1 MKAQVMPV
9 LPTLLPPLF
18 PPLFPPLRPP
28 LLRRWLPGSP
38 EGFRWCATR
47 PRFLALA
54 AFLFAGDLK
63 ADPRLAWV
71 PVDLTLL
78 SASVL
83 VGVLLVRAARGARV
97 ASPLALALVAVW
109 FCSFLPGLWGAVPTE
124 YGWQKVATLFSFTL
138 LAALSPLLLLEGE
151 PDLVPLINAMAYFCL
166 AITLG
171 ALLGH
176 GSGTLERLQAFG
188 AGTIS
193 LGRATG
199 LLFIYSAILL
209 AGAGPLP
216 AVSFGIMALA
226 GITALFSGSRGP
238 IVAALLVL
246 VALFGLGRQR
256 LGRRGLRLLGASALL
271 AAILA
276 SSLSL
281 APGGSRR
288 RMESFFRG
296 QYGGSELYRL
306 SALGQSWSLIQAA
319 PAGLGWGR
327 FATHVDPEKG
337 LNRQYPHNLLA
348 EVTLEAGWCC
358 GAGTLLILALALAA
372 AWSRTRLAGGRIAF
386 AGLLFYLVNSLVSG
400 DVNDNRPLF
409 MFVTAALGLLE
420 VRP

>member
-1 MKAQVMPV
+1 MKVNAVQS
-9 LPTLLPPLF
+9 LAF
-18 PPLFPPLRPP
+18 SF
-28 LLRRWLPGSP
+28 RRRLSEAAGW
-38 EGFRWCATR
+38 FRAFRTR

-71 PVDLTLL
+71 PVDLTLFAGSIL
-78 SASVL
+78 T
-83 VGVLLVRAARGARV
+83 GVMLVRVARGARI
-97 ASPLALALVAVW
+97 ASSRALVLVGLW
-109 FCSFLPGLWGAVPTE
+109 YCSFLPGLWGAVPSD
-124 YGWQKVATLFSFTL
+124 YGFQKVATLFTFTL
-138 LAALSPLLLLEGE
+138 LASLAPLLLLEGE
-151 PDLVPLINAMAYFCL
+151 EDLSHLINAMAYFCL

-171 ALLGH
+171 GLLG
-176 GSGTLERLQAFG
+176 GGGGQNQERLQAFG

-199 LLFIYSAILL
+199 LLFIYSAMAL
-209 AGAGPLP
+209 AEPGPLP
-216 AVSFGIMALA
+216 GLSFGIMALA

-246 VALFGLGRQR
+246 AVLFGLGRQR
-256 LGRRGLRLLGASALL
+256 LGRRVARLLGASAVL

-281 APGGSRR
+281 APAGSLR
-288 RMESFFRG
+288 RMESFFSG
-296 QYGGSELYRL
+296 QYGGSELYRM
-306 SALGQSWSLIQAA
+306 SALRQSWELLRET
-319 PAGLGWGR
+319 PGGLGWGR

-348 EVTLEAGWCC
+348 EVTLEGGWCC
-358 GAGTLLILALALAA
+358 GATTILILSLALAA
-372 AWSRTRLAGGRIAF
+372 AWSRTLLAGGRIAF
-386 AGLLFYLVNSLVSG
+386 AGVLFYLVNSLVSG

-420 VRP
+420 AHP